1 MIIGI
6 DEVGRGCWAGPLV
19 AAAVGLTQEVDGL
32 NDSKKLPAVK
42 RKLVEEKIKSSGA
55 IIAVGWVWPEEI
67 NEIGLS
73 KANALGMYRAL
84 EQIVPRESRSVI
96 IDGKVNLLTKYREFA
111 DSRWS
116 DAIGHSKAIVG
127 ADGIVAEVSAA
138 SIIAKVARD
147 EYMHKLAKKY
157 PQYGFS
163 QHVGYGTK
171 FHYNALRQFGVLPK
185 VHRLNYKPIK
195 ALLST

>member
-19 AAAVGLTQEVDGL
+19 AAAVALTQGVDGL
-32 NDSKKLPAVK
+32 NDSKKLSAVK
-42 RKLVEEKIKSSGA
+42 RKLVEQKIKSSDA
-55 IIAVGWVWPEEI
+55 VIAVGWVWPEEI
-67 NEIGLS
+67 NEMGLS
-73 KANALGMYRAL
+73 KANALAMIRAL
-84 EQIVPRESRSVI
+84 NQVQSEAVADII
-96 IDGKVNLLTKYREFA
+96 IDGKVNLLTKYSELA
-111 DSRWS
+111 ESHWLE
-116 DAIGHSKAIVG
+116 AIGLSRTIVG
-127 ADGIVAEVSAA
+127 ADGKVAEVSAA

-147 EYMHKLAKKY
+147 EYMHKLSKKY

-171 FHYNALRQFGVLPK
+171 FHQNALLQFGVLPK